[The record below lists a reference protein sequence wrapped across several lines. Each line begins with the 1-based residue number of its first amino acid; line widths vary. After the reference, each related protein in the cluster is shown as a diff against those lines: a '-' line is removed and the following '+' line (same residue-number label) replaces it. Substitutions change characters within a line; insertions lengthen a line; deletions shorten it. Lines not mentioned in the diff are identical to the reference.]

1 MFNSLKKQQRV
12 RVTGQR
18 RTMSCKPVR
27 SGRAE
32 TTIAA
37 SDEADLNA
45 LANAKRRGQP
55 MYFIRTGDGVTLD
68 VLLDK
73 AVALRTRDVIR
84 DRIHNGRPNIHAY
97 ERVGGILTRI

>member
-37 SDEADLNA
+37 SDEADLIA

-55 MYFIRTGDGVTLD
+55 MYFIRTGYGVTLD

-73 AVALRTRDVIR
+73 AVALRTRDVIQE
-84 DRIHNGRPNIHAY
+84 RIHNGRPNINAY

>member
-12 RVTGQR
+12 RVSGQR

-37 SDEADLNA
+37 SDEGDLIA
-45 LANAKRRGQP
+45 LSNAKRRGQP

-84 DRIHNGRPNIHAY
+84 ERIHNGRPNINAY

>member
-12 RVTGQR
+12 HVTGQR
-18 RTMSCKPVR
+18 RTLSCKPVR
-27 SGRAE
+27 SGRDE
-32 TTIAA
+32 STIAS
-37 SDEADLNA
+37 SDEADLIA
-45 LANAKRRGQP
+45 LSNAKRRGQP

-84 DRIHNGRPNIHAY
+84 ERVHNGRPSIHAY
-97 ERVGGILTRI
+97 ERIGTALIRL